1 MDQDVDPLAP
11 IVGDVVNLLERPCD
25 ALARAQV
32 CGHHVESGRQC
43 GFGRPAP
50 QIAGHADHV
59 PALPGQALGER
70 TPDSASDPR
79 DYQCPSVDADDYRGP
94 RFAAPAHASR

>member
-70 TPDSASDPR
+70 TPDSASHPR
-79 DYQCPSVDADDYRGP
+79 DYRGALCDARADNHTRTI
-94 RFAAPAHASR
+94 RRKRTT